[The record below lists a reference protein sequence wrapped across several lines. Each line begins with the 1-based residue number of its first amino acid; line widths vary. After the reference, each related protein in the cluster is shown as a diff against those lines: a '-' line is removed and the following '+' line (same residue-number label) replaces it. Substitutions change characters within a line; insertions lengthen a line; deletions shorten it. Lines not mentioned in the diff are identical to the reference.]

1 MSFSD
6 FWRQLTGRR
15 RMSFYD
21 SQHVMRQAIANVGPI
36 DLTCLSDDALRRIIE
51 EEPASVR
58 VEAARQQLAWR
69 AGGQTVSPAAQ
80 TASPATMRTAS

>member
-1 MSFSD
+1 MSLSD
-6 FWRQLTGRR
+6 FWKHLLGRR

-21 SQHVMRQAIANVGPI
+21 SQHVMRQAIASVGPI
-36 DLTCLSDDALRRIIE
+36 DFTCLSDDALRRIIE

-69 AGGQTVSPAAQ
+69 GYGRLASGHDVRAGS
-80 TASPATMRTAS
+80 